1 MLRSRSRRKL
11 LSGCR
16 RICRRRSSVG
26 RKLDGALWL
35 LKIPGFPGPIT
46 NTGLPTRHYGRAT
59 SHGLLYHPSARALG
73 NRGSDER
80 ALHSWQM
87 RGIMKRTF
95 WGLAIL
101 VKVILLGSFMAA
113 AAPAQTSPPPLI
125 SPDVHAD
132 KSVTFRFRAPND
144 KEVAV
149 SIEGLPKPIPMVKD
163 DQGVWSVTTEPLA
176 PDYYGYSF
184 IADGVG
190 LFDPSNHAVKP
201 NFLYRASEVHVPGPA
216 LLSWE
221 IAAVPHGEIHHHFY
235 KSGVVGDDRGYY
247 VYTPPG
253 YDSRGKQTYPVLYLL
268 HGFSDDASAW
278 TAVGR
283 ANVILDNLI
292 AQGKAKPMLV
302 VMPLGYGAP
311 EVLLP
316 NSGVWRDRAI
326 TERNFNKFREALL
339 TEVLPRVEAEYP
351 VIKDRNSRA
360 IAGLSMGGSESLL
373 TGLNTLDK
381 FGWIG
386 AFSSGGITEEF
397 DKEFPGLDAKATEQ
411 LHLLW
416 IACGT
421 DDRLIDINRKL
432 RAWLAAKSI
441 KHVDIETPGYHT
453 WMVWRRNLTEFSS
466 LLFR

>member
-1 MLRSRSRRKL
+1 
-11 LSGCR
+11 
-16 RICRRRSSVG
+16 
-26 RKLDGALWL
+26 
-35 LKIPGFPGPIT
+35 
-46 NTGLPTRHYGRAT
+46 
-59 SHGLLYHPSARALG
+59 
-73 NRGSDER
+73 
-80 ALHSWQM
+80 M
-87 RGIMKRTF
+87 RGIMTRKF
-95 WGLAIL
+95 FGLAIL
-101 VKVILLGSFMAA
+101 NMAVVLAGFMAPA
-113 AAPAQTSPPPLI
+113 SPAQTPPPPVI
-125 SPDVHAD
+125 SPEVRAD
-132 KSVTFRFRAPND
+132 RSVTFRLRAPND
-144 KEVAV
+144 KEVSV
-149 SIEGLPKPIPMVKD
+149 SIEGVPKPIAMQKD
-163 DQGVWSVTTEPLA
+163 DQGVWSVTTDPMA

-190 LFDPSNHAVKP
+190 MFDPSNHAVKP
-201 NFLYRASEVHVPGPA
+201 NFLYRASELHVPGA
-216 LLSWE
+216 ASASWE
-221 IAAVPHGEIHHHFY
+221 VAAVPHGEIHHHFY

-253 YDSRGKQTYPVLYLL
+253 YDPRGKQTYPVLYLL

-316 NSGVWRDRAI
+316 NSGVFRDRSL
-326 TERNFNKFREALL
+326 TDRNFDKFREALV
-339 TEVLPRVEAEYP
+339 TEVIPRVEAEYF

-373 TGLNTLDK
+373 TGLNNLDK

-386 AFSSGGITEEF
+386 AFSTGGITEEF
-397 DKEFPGLDAKATEQ
+397 DKEFPAVNSKSTDN

-421 DDRLIDINRKL
+421 DDRLIDINRKV
-432 RAWLAAKSI
+432 RAWLASKNI